1 MNMTIDNKV
10 FAANNIML
18 IMAALTADAT
28 GKAPTTFFTR
38 LGLAPLVDMYVQQ
51 GLLLKNEQE
60 LSFNTNFSQG
70 QLQVNGQVIPL

>member
-28 GKAPTTFFTR
+28 GKAPTAFFTR